1 MKVRCPQC
9 RAVNQIPQDLTGGK
23 SARTTCGAC
32 GAQILIRRDSGELL
46 SPERSFQP
54 QGQTTLPPAGSGTG
68 PGVGT
73 AHPGDRGDQPVSSM
87 STPYPRHRDTLI
99 FAAVGVIMIVIL
111 SVGYV
116 VLGGEK
122 WPARPFLQNPIV
134 SLLRLLNGAGPYDAC
149 ESFVH
154 RNGDLFQSLGE
165 RIELSLL
172 RQHVRTVNGRKTAG
186 ILLKARGT
194 KDRGEVYFQ
203 LHKVDDTWRVM
214 SVAMK
219 TARGDYQILHPKG
232 KPPPEDKI

>member
-9 RAVNQIPQDLTGGK
+9 RAVNQIPQRLTGGK
-23 SARTTCGAC
+23 STRMSCGAC
-32 GAQILIRRDSGELL
+32 GARILIHRDSEEFL
-46 SPERSFQP
+46 SPERSPQP
-54 QGQTTLPPAGSGTG
+54 QGETTSPPTGPGTE

-73 AHPGDRGDQPVSSM
+73 AHPVDRKDQPVSSM
-87 STPYPRHRDTLI
+87 STPYPRHRDPLI
-99 FAAVGVIMIVIL
+99 FAAVGVFMIVIL
-111 SVGYV
+111 AVGYV
-116 VLGGEK
+116 VLGGAK
-122 WPARPFLQNPIV
+122 WPVHPFPQNPIV
-134 SLLRLLNGAGPYDAC
+134 SLLRLFNGAGAYDAC

-203 LHKVDDTWRVM
+203 LQKVDDTWRVM

-232 KPPPEDKI
+232 KPPPEGKI